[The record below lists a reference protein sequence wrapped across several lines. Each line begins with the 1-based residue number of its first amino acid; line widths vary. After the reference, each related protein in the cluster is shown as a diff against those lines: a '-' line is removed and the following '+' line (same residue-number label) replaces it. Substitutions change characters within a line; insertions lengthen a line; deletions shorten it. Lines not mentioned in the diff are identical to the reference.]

1 MRMKLY
7 WSPKTRSSRA
17 LWMLEEAGVDYD
29 LELVD
34 IGAVARQDSAEFLE
48 ASPMGKVPALAD
60 GDVKMSESSAI
71 CLYIADRYSPGNL
84 APAIDDPLRGKFLYW
99 LMYTPA
105 VVEPAMSEKFSGTET
120 NRFRSGWGDFDLMIE
135 TLEKGIAGKTWILG
149 EQFTAAD
156 VMLGSST
163 VFLRL
168 FKMLPD
174 SPALD
179 AYADRC
185 LARPAYQKVLELNE
199 ASAGKS

>member
-1 MRMKLY
+1 MKLY
-7 WSPKTRSSRA
+7 WAPQTRAARA

-29 LELVD
+29 LERVD
-34 IGAVARQDSAEFLE
+34 IRGPERKDAAEFLE
-48 ASPMGKVPALAD
+48 ASPMGKVPALVD

-99 LMYTPA
+99 LLYTPA
-105 VVEPAMSEKFSGTET
+105 VVEPAMSEKFSGAET
-120 NRFRSGWGDFDLMIE
+120 NRYRAGWGDFDLMIE
-135 TLEKGIAGKTWILG
+135 TLEKGITGKTWILG
-149 EQFTAAD
+149 EQFSAAD
-156 VMLGSST
+156 VMVGSST

-168 FKMLPD
+168 FDMLPD
-174 SPALD
+174 SPILS

-199 ASAGKS
+199 TTTDNA